1 MLETSNIIMIKKDT
15 TNTWTQCQWTCWYG
29 VRY

>member
-1 MLETSNIIMIKKDT
+1 MIKKDT